1 MDHVRTTDTAQGE
14 TPCSF
19 SSSKNGELPMN
30 ANTTRLMLGI
40 TATAI
45 ATSLVMGCNKTP
57 ESSPEPQVAPVSMDT
72 QTTDS
77 TVTSNVKSALMADAT
92 VKDFDLQVETRTGT
106 VKLEGAVDTQAQID
120 QAISVA
126 RGVKGVSAVE
136 TGITLK
142 GATTSLGTKI
152 DDTNV
157 TGRVK
162 AALLADPDVK
172 SFDIS
177 VATTNGE
184 VQLTGVVDNQGQID
198 QATKIARAAEGASSI
213 KSDLRIKQ

>member
-1 MDHVRTTDTAQGE
+1 MST
-14 TPCSF
+14 
-19 SSSKNGELPMN
+19 
-30 ANTTRLMLGI
+30 NTTRLMFGM
-40 TATAI
+40 TVTAI
-45 ATSLVMGCNKTP
+45 ATSLLIGCNKTP
-57 ESSPEPQVAPVSMDT
+57 ESPQDSQVAPVSMDT
-72 QTTDS
+72 QIDDS
-77 TVTSNVKSALMADAT
+77 ALTSNVKSALLADSI
-92 VKDFDLQVETRTGT
+92 VKGFDLQVESRSGT
-106 VKLEGAVDTQAQID
+106 VQLNGLVDTQAQID

-126 RGVKGVSAVE
+126 RGVTGVSGVE
-136 TGITLK
+136 NGITLK
-142 GATTSLGTKI
+142 GASSSLGTTI
-152 DDTNV
+152 DDTSV

-177 VATTNGE
+177 VATMNGE

>member
-1 MDHVRTTDTAQGE
+1 
-14 TPCSF
+14 
-19 SSSKNGELPMN
+19 MN
-30 ANTTRLMLGI
+30 ANTTRLMRGI

-45 ATSLVMGCNKTP
+45 ATSLLIGCNQTP
-57 ESSPEPQVAPVSMDT
+57 ESSPAPQVAPVSMDT
-72 QTTDS
+72 QTNDS
-77 TVTSNVKSALMADAT
+77 TITSNVKSALMADAT

-106 VKLEGAVDTQAQID
+106 VQLEGAVDTQAQID

-126 RGVKGVSAVE
+126 RGVTGVSAVE
-136 TGITLK
+136 NGITLK

-162 AALLADPDVK
+162 AALLADPAVK

-184 VQLTGVVDNQGQID
+184 VQLTGVVENQGQID
-198 QATKIARAAEGASSI
+198 QATMIARAAEGATSI

>member
-1 MDHVRTTDTAQGE
+1 
-14 TPCSF
+14 
-19 SSSKNGELPMN
+19 MN
-30 ANTTRLMLGI
+30 ANTTRLMLGM
-40 TATAI
+40 TLTAI
-45 ATSLVMGCNKTP
+45 ATSMLIGCNKAP
-57 ESSPEPQVAPVSMDT
+57 ESSQDSPVAPISMNT
-72 QTTDS
+72 QLDDS
-77 TVTSNVKSALMADAT
+77 TVTSNVKSALMADSS

-106 VKLEGAVDTQAQID
+106 VQLNGTVDTQAQID

-126 RGVKGVSAVE
+126 RGVTGVSAVE
-136 TGITLK
+136 NGITLK

-177 VATTNGE
+177 VATLNGE
-184 VQLTGVVDNQGQID
+184 VQLTGTVDNQGQID
-198 QATKIARAAEGASSI
+198 QATKIARATEGASSI
-213 KSDLRIKQ
+213 KSDLRIKP